1 MHVSSPRLRSVLRPL
16 LAALAVAAPLGLWSG
31 AAGAVVRGEVTR
43 DPDGLRGSVVRIEST
58 TGEMCSGSLIA
69 SDLVLTAAHCVM
81 RKAGYWVV
89 VVDRGFRQRRLRAVA
104 AAMHPDFVPGTTP
117 ETQPG
122 TDLAILKLSERL
134 GPDFRPLD
142 PRYGGDIAAGDNVAI
157 AGYGVVAENRRST
170 ARVLRQARLVSLGE
184 LQVANTVTVVADSNS
199 LAETAGAGACLGD
212 SGGPILRGGPGGYQL
227 VGVVSWSSGAAQQ
240 GRVRTACGGFTAVTP
255 IAQHASWINARA
267 AELSRFEPGEP
278 MPVGARSN
286 RADWTGGR

>member
-1 MHVSSPRLRSVLRPL
+1 MRFAPSRLRPA
-16 LAALAVAAPLGLWSG
+16 LAALAVAAPLGLWSVG
-31 AAGAVVRGEVTR
+31 AGAVVQGEVSR

-58 TGEMCSGSLIA
+58 TGEMCSGSLIGP
-69 SDLVLTAAHCVM
+69 DLVLTAAHCVM
-81 RKAGYWVV
+81 HRAGYWVV
-89 VVDRGFRQRRLRAVA
+89 AVDRAFRQRRLRAVA

-122 TDLAILKLSERL
+122 TDLAILKLNERL
-134 GPDFRPLD
+134 GPDFQPFD
-142 PRYGGDIAAGDNVAI
+142 PRYGGDIAAGDPVAI

-184 LQVANTVTVVADSNS
+184 LQVANTVTVVADRRS

-240 GRVRTACGGFTAVTP
+240 GRARTACGGFTAVTP
-255 IAQHASWINARA
+255 TAQHVSWISARA
-267 AELSRFEPGEP
+267 AELGRYAPGEA
-278 MPVGARSN
+278 MPTSGSRAN
-286 RADWTGGR
+286 AADWTGAR

>member
-1 MHVSSPRLRSVLRPL
+1 MRVSPSRLRPVLRSL
-16 LAALAVAAPLGLWSG
+16 SAALAVAAPLGLWSG

-43 DPDGLRGSVVRIEST
+43 DPNGLRGSVVRIEST
-58 TGEMCSGSLIA
+58 TGEMCSGSLIGP
-69 SDLVLTAAHCVM
+69 DLVLTAAHCVM
-81 RKAGYWVV
+81 RKAGYWIV
-89 VVDRGFRQRRLRAVA
+89 VVDRGFRQRRLRAIA

-142 PRYGGDIAAGDNVAI
+142 TRNGGEIAQGDNVAI

-184 LQVANTVTVVADSNS
+184 LQVANTVTVVADRST

-255 IAQHASWINARA
+255 IGQHSGWINARA
-267 AELSRFEPGEP
+267 AELSRFEPGEA
-278 MPVGARSN
+278 MPANPRPS